1 MIESNPHSVD
11 TKKYLLELIND
22 YENKLKMTEQ
32 KYSTVKIKEKRK
44 QQCSIC
50 LDKFSCN
57 EIVYFLGKCKHIYH
71 KKCLD
76 EWVKYKPECPACRD
90 TLELL

>member
-1 MIESNPHSVD
+1 
-11 TKKYLLELIND
+11 
-22 YENKLKMTEQ
+22 MTEQ
-32 KYSTVKIKEKRK
+32 KYSTVKIKEKRN